1 MQRVKAHED
10 FRTLREVVD
19 HRAWGDLPPTVV
31 NAFYEP
37 STNAICI
44 YIYIFCS
51 KIFIV
56 LFSQFLAF
64 PAGILQ
70 MPYFNKDAPK

>member
-1 MQRVKAHED
+1 MQQVKARED

-31 NAFYEP
+31 NAFYES
-37 STNAICI
+37 STNAICKI
-44 YIYIFCS
+44 LSSLPAEIFD
-51 KIFIV
+51 V
-56 LFSQFLAF
+56 VGDRLAF

-70 MPYFNKDAPK
+70 TPYFNKNAPK

>member
-1 MQRVKAHED
+1 MQRVKAQED

-37 STNAICI
+37 STNAICNFVFSPFNLLN
-44 YIYIFCS
+44 IFS
-51 KIFIV
+51 LV
-56 LFSQFLAF
+56 V
-64 PAGILQ
+64 
-70 MPYFNKDAPK
+70 